1 MKEEKKNSLEKELE
15 EWYKEYE
22 HEYEMLEKELK
33 CIEHTE
39 NLLRSNTSIE
49 RLQKKYADKKRKIYE
64 KYED

>member
-1 MKEEKKNSLEKELE
+1 
-15 EWYKEYE
+15 
-22 HEYEMLEKELK
+22 MLEKELK

-49 RLQKKYADKKRKIYE
+49 KLQKKYADKKRKIYE